1 MLRVSPSTAP
11 PEVTAIGDLGRPG
24 GAVPHG
30 HRPDWRS
37 WLCSA
42 ICGESLAISR
52 KTKKLSY
59 LDNVRTFV
67 RVYEL
72 GSMSAAGRDLRI
84 SPAVTSSR
92 ISQLE
97 EHLGVRLFQRTTR
110 SLTPTEQGQSFYR
123 GANEILDAIENAE
136 AQIANI
142 TDNPKGSLYVA
153 APLGVG
159 RRLISPQVPEFL
171 AQYPEVSVRLRL
183 TDRKV
188 DLTTEG
194 LDLAFFLGQPED
206 SNLRIRKIADVERVL
221 CAAPSYVEARG
232 MPQNGAALVE
242 DRHECLS
249 LRFPGATEFQWRLST
264 PEGGKRFRVS
274 GRYECDDGDVLTD
287 WALAG
292 HGIAMKPRF
301 EIAEHLASGRLVEV
315 AQETPPEPIQM
326 ACLFTHR
333 RRQDPKTRLFMEFMI
348 DRISA
353 AFRDPA

>member
-1 MLRVSPSTAP
+1 M
-11 PEVTAIGDLGRPG
+11 
-24 GAVPHG
+24 
-30 HRPDWRS
+30 
-37 WLCSA
+37 
-42 ICGESLAISR
+42 
-52 KTKKLSY
+52 SY
-59 LDNVRTFV
+59 LDNIRTFV

-123 GANEILDAIENAE
+123 GATEILEAVESAE

-142 TDNPKGSLYVA
+142 TENLRGSLYVA

-159 RRLISPQVPEFL
+159 RRLIAPQVPDFL
-171 AQYPEVSVRLRL
+171 SDYPEVSVRLRL

-206 SNLRIRKIADVERVL
+206 SNLRIRKIADVARVL
-221 CAAPSYVEARG
+221 CAAPAYIARRG
-232 MPQNGAALVE
+232 KPANGTELVE
-242 DRHECLS
+242 ERHECLS

-264 PEGGKRFRVS
+264 PEGPQRFRVS

-292 HGIAMKPRF
+292 QGVAMKPVF
-301 EIAEHLASGRLVEV
+301 EIADHLAAGRLVPV
-315 AQETPPEPIQM
+315 AEQTPPEPIQM

-348 DRISA
+348 DRIARAVSGA
-353 AFRDPA
+353 

>member
-1 MLRVSPSTAP
+1 M
-11 PEVTAIGDLGRPG
+11 
-24 GAVPHG
+24 
-30 HRPDWRS
+30 
-37 WLCSA
+37 
-42 ICGESLAISR
+42 
-52 KTKKLSY
+52 SY
-59 LDNVRTFV
+59 LENVRTFV

-97 EHLGVRLFQRTTR
+97 EHLSVRLFQRTTR
-110 SLTPTEQGQSFYR
+110 SLAPTEQGKAFYD
-123 GANEILDAIENAE
+123 GACKVLESVEAAE
-136 AQIANI
+136 ANVVNI
-142 TDNPKGSLYVA
+142 TDNPKGSLFIA

-159 RRLISPQVPEFL
+159 RRLIAPQVPEFL
-171 AQYPEVSVRLRL
+171 EQYPQVSIRLRL

-206 SNLRIRKIADVERVL
+206 SNLRIRKIAGVSRVL
-221 CAAPSYVEARG
+221 CASPEYIEAKG
-232 MPQNGAALVE
+232 MPQDGEALLT
-242 DRHECLS
+242 DQHECLN
-249 LRFPGATEFQWRLST
+249 LRFPGATEFQWPLVT
-264 PEGGKRFRVS
+264 PEGTKKFRVK

-292 HGIAMKPRF
+292 HGIVIKPAF
-301 EIAEHLASGRLVEV
+301 EVAEHINNGALVPV
-315 AQETPPEPIQM
+315 ATKTPPEDIQM

-348 DRISA
+348 ERIGRAVRNSSIQA
-353 AFRDPA
+353 QLPR